1 MFWLQSVIGVIFH
14 PLAAFSS
21 IKYDRDDF
29 SWWPAVILLF
39 LILPVRI
46 GSIFITHYPVSKL
59 LPIQA
64 NIPLEVF
71 KFYVPIISWMVV
83 AFAVTSITDGECH
96 MREIVTAT
104 AYSMVPYIVF
114 TIPIS
119 LFSNLLAVTEVG
131 FYTFLVNFIWAWVA
145 LLFIMN
151 VMVMNSY
158 SLGRALFTVFLN
170 IVGVALLWCIALL
183 LLALI
188 SHFASFVQDLAF
200 EIKYLMFKS

>member
-29 SWWPAVILLF
+29 SWWPVIILMF
-39 LILPVRI
+39 LILPVRV
-46 GSIFITHYPVSKL
+46 GSIFITHYPVSHL

-64 NIPLEVF
+64 NIPLELF
-71 KFYVPIISWMVV
+71 KFYVPLLSWIVV

-96 MREIVTAT
+96 MREIATAA
-104 AYSMVPYIVF
+104 AYSMVPYIMF

-119 LFSNLLAVTEVG
+119 LMTKLLSVTEAG
-131 FYTFLVNFIWAWVA
+131 LYDFLLSFIWAWVA
-145 LLFIMN
+145 LLFIIH

-170 IVGVALLWCIALL
+170 IVGVALLWCIVLL

>member
-1 MFWLQSVIGVIFH
+1 MFWLQSVIGVIYH

-29 SWWPAVILLF
+29 SWWPAIILLF
-39 LILPVRI
+39 LIFPVRI
-46 GSIFITHYPVSKL
+46 GSIFITHYPVSNL

-64 NIPLEVF
+64 NIPLEMF
-71 KFYVPIISWMVV
+71 KFYVPILSWMVV
-83 AFAVTSITDGECH
+83 SFAVTSITDGECH

-104 AYSMVPYIVF
+104 AYSLVPYIVF

-119 LFSNLLAVTEVG
+119 LFTKILTVNEAGL
-131 FYTFLVNFIWAWVA
+131 YDFLVSVVWAWVA
-145 LLFIMN
+145 ILFVLN

-158 SLGRALFTVFLN
+158 SLGRTLFTVFLN
-170 IVGVALLWCIALL
+170 IVGVALFWSIVLL

-188 SHFASFVQDLAF
+188 SHFATFVQDLAF
-200 EIKYLMFKS
+200 EIKYLIFKS

>member
-1 MFWLQSVIGVIFH
+1 MFWLQSVIGVIYH

-29 SWWPAVILLF
+29 SWWPAIILLF
-39 LILPVRI
+39 LIFPVRI
-46 GSIFITHYPVSKL
+46 GSIFITQYPVSNL

-64 NIPLEVF
+64 NIPLEMF
-71 KFYVPIISWMVV
+71 KFYVPILSWMVV
-83 AFAVTSITDGECH
+83 SFAVTSITDGECH

-104 AYSMVPYIVF
+104 AYSLVPYIVF

-119 LFSNLLAVTEVG
+119 LFTKILTVNEAGL
-131 FYTFLVNFIWAWVA
+131 YDFLVSVVWAWVA
-145 LLFIMN
+145 ILFVLN

-158 SLGRALFTVFLN
+158 SLGRTLFTVFLN
-170 IVGVALLWCIALL
+170 IVGVALFWSIVLL

-188 SHFASFVQDLAF
+188 SHFATFVQDLAF
-200 EIKYLMFKS
+200 EIKYLIFKS

>member
-1 MFWLQSVIGVIFH
+1 MFWLQSVIGVIYH

-29 SWWPAVILLF
+29 SWWPSIILLF
-39 LILPVRI
+39 LIFPVRI
-46 GSIFITHYPVSKL
+46 GSIFITHYPVSNL

-64 NIPLEVF
+64 NIPLELF
-71 KFYVPIISWMVV
+71 KFYVPILSWMVV
-83 AFAVTSITDGECH
+83 SFAVTSITDGECH

-114 TIPIS
+114 TIPVAV
-119 LFSNLLAVTEVG
+119 FTKLLAVTEVG
-131 FYTFLVNFIWAWVA
+131 LFDFMTTVIWAWVA
-145 LLFIMN
+145 ILFVLN

-158 SLGRALFTVFLN
+158 SLGRTLFTVFLN
-170 IVGVALLWCIALL
+170 FVGVILLWSIVLL

-188 SHFASFVQDLAF
+188 SHFATFVEDLAF
-200 EIKYLMFKS
+200 EIRYLIFKS